1 MSWNRRQIIHSMGI
15 LTASSALIRAM
26 PAFGAEPFRIGAM
39 NDVTGAG
46 SPYGSG
52 MQKSIIFSSD
62 EVNAAGGAAG
72 AKLEVLAEDS
82 QTSPEAGVLAAK
94 KLIEVNKV
102 RAILGTWSSVVT
114 LAVAPILEAANVIHM
129 TNAGTSA
136 LMALNKKGLIFRYSS
151 TSERTGQSLAAGAL
165 DQGLQKIA
173 VMAINNASG
182 REVAQGAADALK
194 KAGKTVLTEVIYEPN
209 QPSYRSEIQR
219 ALSGGPQVIVMGSFL
234 PDMTVIA
241 REVRQSGSDVKFIA
255 PAWAVT
261 PKLIDALGAEAS
273 EGIMSADYVSSL
285 QSAGYAHFKQRY
297 KDVTGADADANYYA
311 SCAYDMVQCLALA
324 IEAAG
329 PGADNAAIA
338 AKMRQVG
345 NPPGKLVFSFA
356 EGQKL
361 LKAGEKINYE
371 GASGPLDFDEQGN
384 VKALFKLSIV
394 KNGKIEFVRVLA

>member
-1 MSWNRRQIIHSMGI
+1 MTWNRRQIIQSMGG
-15 LTASSALIRAM
+15 LLSASSMMTPAL
-26 PAFGAEPFRIGAM
+26 GTEPFRVGAL

-52 MQKSIIFSSD
+52 MQKSIVFSAE

-72 AKLEVLAEDS
+72 SRIEVIAEDS

-102 RAILGTWSSVVT
+102 RAILGTWSSAVT
-114 LAVAPILEAANVIHM
+114 LAIAPILEAANVIHM
-129 TNAGTSA
+129 TNAGTSTLA
-136 LMALNKKGLIFRYSS
+136 PLNKKGLIFRYSS

-165 DQGLQKIA
+165 DQRLQKIA
-173 VMAINNASG
+173 IMAINNASG
-182 REVAQGAADALK
+182 REVAAGAGEMLK
-194 KAGKTVLTEVIYEPN
+194 KVGKIVLAEVIYEPN

-219 ALSGGPQVIVMGSFL
+219 ALTGGADVIVMGSFL
-234 PDMTVIA
+234 QDMTVIA
-241 REVRQSGSDVKFIA
+241 REVRQSGSDIKFVA

-261 PKLIDALGAEAS
+261 PKLIEALGIEAA

-285 QSAGYAHFKQRY
+285 ESAGYAHFKKRF
-297 KDVTGADADANYYA
+297 KDVTGGDADTQYYA
-311 SCAYDMVQCLALA
+311 ACAYDMVQCLALA

-329 PGADNAAIA
+329 PGADNVAVAR
-338 AKMRQVG
+338 KMWNVG
-345 NPPGKLVFSFA
+345 NPPGRQTFSFA

-361 LKAGEKINYE
+361 LKAGEKVNYE
-371 GASGPLDFDEQGN
+371 GASGPLDFDERGD

-394 KNGKIEFVRVLA
+394 KNGKIEFVRVIT